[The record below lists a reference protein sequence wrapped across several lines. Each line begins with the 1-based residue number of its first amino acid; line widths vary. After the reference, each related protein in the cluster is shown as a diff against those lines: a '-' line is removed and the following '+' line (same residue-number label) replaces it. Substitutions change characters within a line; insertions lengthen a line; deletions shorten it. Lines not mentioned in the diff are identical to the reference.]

1 MIHIRTALN
10 MEQKELKRDYQLEK
24 VDTGYRGSFIA
35 MASPCEVLIETDDSQ
50 LASEITAI
58 VAGEAW
64 RIEQKFSRY
73 RKDNILY
80 KIHHANGKKIKV
92 DEELSLLLNFSQ
104 QCYELSDGLFDITS
118 GVLRR
123 IWTFDGS
130 DNIPTDKQCKA
141 LLKKIGWYKVN
152 WQPPYITLPS
162 GMEIDLGG
170 VGKEYAVDKAG
181 QLAAS
186 ATDLPVLINFG
197 GDLFATKHP
206 LSRESWQ
213 VGIESIGG
221 TDKSA
226 IINITSGGIATSGDA
241 NRYLE
246 RNGKRYSHVLNPKTA
261 RSVTDSPRSVTVASP
276 NCIEAGFLSTLAM
289 LQGKEAESFL
299 QAQGVLFWIQE

>member
-1 MIHIRTALN
+1 
-10 MEQKELKRDYQLEK
+10 MEQKELKRNYQIEK
-24 VDTGYRGSFIA
+24 VDSGYRGSFNA
-35 MASPCEVLIETDDSQ
+35 MASPCEVLIETDDSR
-50 LASEITAI
+50 LASDITAI

-92 DEELSLLLNFSQ
+92 DEEFSLLLNFSQ

-130 DNIPTDKQCKA
+130 DKIPTDKQCKA
-141 LLKKIGWYKVN
+141 LLKQIGWYKVN
-152 WQPPYITLPS
+152 WQPPYITLPG

-170 VGKEYAVDKAG
+170 IGKEYAVDKAG

-186 ATDLPVLINFG
+186 ATDCPVLINFG
-197 GDLFATKHP
+197 GDLFATKPPH
-206 LSRESWQ
+206 SRESWQ

-221 TDKSA
+221 SDKSA
-226 IINITSGGIATSGDA
+226 LINISTGGIATSGDA

-246 RNGKRYSHVLNPKTA
+246 RNGRRYSHVLNPKTA
-261 RSVTDSPRSVTVASP
+261 RSVTNAPSSVTVASP
-276 NCIEAGFLSTLAM
+276 SCIEAGFLSTLAM

-299 QAQGVLFWIQE
+299 QAQGVLFWIQR